1 MLLKLLSIINPKNKV
16 IMKTIKSILFL
27 AMALLLTITSCRT
40 EDDLSIDAPAEITL
54 LANSNLAVQM
64 KNVSTNDGS
73 VDNIVYNANCF
84 TIQLPIMATINGI
97 SITITDIADYD
108 DLEDIL
114 DEFDD
119 DDDYIA
125 IDFPVTIILSDYTQ
139 IQINNLDELEDYS
152 DDCNGEDEYD
162 DDIECLDFVYPIS
175 ASVFNTNNELISTIT
190 FNSDSD
196 LYEFIDDLDEDDLV
210 GFDFPISIILADGSE
225 VVVNNFD
232 DLEDAIDEYKDDCDE
247 DDDYDYN
254 DDDCDDCT
262 PDQLESVLT
271 ACDGWYIDDLER
283 NDEDLEDNFTGYL
296 FNFFNDGTVTVTWDN
311 EQASGTWS
319 IEGTGNDITVTFD
332 IPGFDDINDTWN
344 LHEIEAESDSDGNEA
359 EVSFEIGDDDELEF
373 KNDNCI

>member
-1 MLLKLLSIINPKNKV
+1 
-16 IMKTIKSILFL
+16 MKTIKSILFL
-27 AMALLLTITSCRT
+27 AMALLLTTTSCRT

-64 KNVSTNDGS
+64 KNVTTNDGS